1 LSERPPSLDADKR
14 RSEGGKG
21 WRRTQRSLPAGEVA
35 ACAGAVPPVS
45 GEPSSKFVGAY
56 DRADGTFDGMSRTI
70 RQQIQADLVV
80 ALKAGDVVTVSV
92 LRTTLAAL
100 ANAEAVDP
108 AAGAPLV
115 RAGLL
120 GDVERRNLATDD
132 VVAVVAAERDE
143 LQAAAD
149 LLDQAGRAAAA
160 GACRARAAILG
171 RYLAA

>member
-1 LSERPPSLDADKR
+1 
-14 RSEGGKG
+14 
-21 WRRTQRSLPAGEVA
+21 
-35 ACAGAVPPVS
+35 
-45 GEPSSKFVGAY
+45 
-56 DRADGTFDGMSRTI
+56 MSRTI